1 MLNIFASAAAAATA
15 AATAATTA
23 SARTAG
29 TRHSSN
35 LHVRFVRDVGELQ
48 KFNHKP
54 FPAGRETI
62 QQKEVFFRNFLE
74 QKHFVLFAFLL
85 FGSKVRHC

>member
-1 MLNIFASAAAAATA
+1 MA

-62 QQKEVFFRNFLE
+62 QQKEVFSEIFWNK
-74 QKHFVLFAFLL
+74 KHFVLFAFLL
-85 FGSKVRHC
+85 FGGKVVSC